1 MKLIDAEKLVGKEG
15 LFGQRGCP
23 GNCQHCGL
31 WTNEGCRVIIEAPTV
46 DPVKH
51 AQWID
56 IYGGKYANPRYAC
69 SSCGGKALWDNVQD
83 ELLSWHEVQVF
94 SDFCPH
100 CGARMDG
107 GKDGQP

>member
-1 MKLIDAEKLVGKEG
+1 MRLINADDISYEEHYVPYGDEMWQYQKELCVIKPIIDAM
-15 LFGQRGCP
+15 
-23 GNCQHCGL
+23 
-31 WTNEGCRVIIEAPTV
+31 PTA

-51 AQWID
+51 AHWID

-69 SSCGGKALWDNVQD
+69 SRCGGKALWGNVQD

-107 GKDGQP
+107 EDDG